1 MGVMQINLREFA
13 NLPEAEMLRWRGF
26 RMAADVTDDHG
37 ETQRT
42 DTFALMLTWQ
52 GMLIHRHERY
62 NHVPYSIKELIPS
75 NKDGSGKDVVY
86 NDKTLAIP
94 VNYILGEVMPHI
106 HDPVENDYI
115 KVMVY
120 NWQTKLNNLIVVMSE
135 TSVISAT
142 AESVAEL
149 REDPGVVEIRRQ
161 VNSKEITIDEG
172 EELFGSYLK
181 ESPTLNTNTMA
192 LLARTGGVS
201 INQAYQKA
209 VVRGSVFDLNNT
221 IQPNA
226 VMSNYSEGI
235 TNLADALGDS
245 RGSGKSLI
253 SNGKGLK
260 DSEWFHRKIHIFGAV
275 IHSIDHM
282 TDCGSNDLV
291 PIRVTSTEMAA
302 ALMGKYRMLEDGST
316 ELIDQKTVKKIKT
329 GDIVDIRSI
338 SFCRNGKS
346 GQPCGKCYGA
356 MKAHIPYNTM
366 MRRDANVGMYS
377 GTTICNPLGQKMLST
392 KHFIRNASA
401 KKFVPHQRDRDI
413 ITSNGDEIFMTP
425 ELVKEGTRLVM
436 RSVIT
441 KDLADLRSLD
451 VLDEVSLDKLPYFTE
466 VTFKYEVEDVMMGG
480 TTTQQHPAITSVSSR
495 HARFSMGF
503 LRYILEHGYTVDDR
517 RFISVDLSKW
527 NHLEPM
533 FVLPYT
539 REDLDAHRSR
549 VENFLTFNKRNN
561 AWRKQVVTPKV
572 FGEVMGEFWTLINA
586 ETKGINMIHIETIL
600 SCALT
605 KDPANL
611 TFALANGPGE
621 KYFSSFISCIE
632 HRGGGGLMIF
642 EKQQNVLN
650 SVKTFLVKDRQAS
663 PLECFFQHG
672 VS

>member
-1 MGVMQINLREFA
+1 MTMMQVNLREFA
-13 NLPEAEMLRWRGF
+13 NLSEAQVLRWRGF
-26 RMAADVTDDHG
+26 RFAVEVTDDYG
-37 ETQRT
+37 KKKVS
-42 DTFALMLTWQ
+42 DTYAMMLTWQ
-52 GMLIHRHERY
+52 GMIVHRKY
-62 NHVPYSIKELIPS
+62 NHLPYSVDELIPS
-75 NKDGSGKDVVY
+75 NKAEGKEVIY
-86 NDKTLAIP
+86 NDKTLATP
-94 VNYILGEVMPHI
+94 LDVFLQEVMPGI
-106 HDPVENDYI
+106 DDPAENDYI

-135 TSVISAT
+135 TSIISAR

-149 REDPGVVEIRRQ
+149 MEDPGIVEIIERIHR
-161 VNSKEITIDEG
+161 KEITIDEG
-172 EELFGSYLK
+172 EEIFGVYLK
-181 ESPTLNTNTMA
+181 ESPTLNHNTMA

-201 INQAYQKA
+201 VNQAYQK
-209 VVRGSVFDLNNT
+209 VGIRGRVFDLGNQ
-221 IQPNA
+221 ILPNA
-226 VMSNYSEGI
+226 ITTNYATGI
-235 TNLADALGDS
+235 TNLADSLGDS

-260 DSEWFHRKIHIFGAV
+260 DSEWFHRKIHLFGAV
-275 IHSIDHM
+275 IHSINHQF
-282 TDCGSNDLV
+282 DCGTTETI
-291 PIRVTSTEMAA
+291 PMRITCTEMAA
-302 ALMGKYRMLEDGST
+302 AMMGKYRVLEDGTT
-316 ELIDQKTVKKIKT
+316 ELITKKTVKSIKA
-329 GDIVDIRSI
+329 GDTIDIRSI
-338 SFCRNGKS
+338 SFCRSGK
-346 GQPCGKCYGA
+346 GGTPCGKCYGA

-401 KKFVPHQRDRDI
+401 KKFVPHIRDAEI
-413 ITSNGDEIFMTP
+413 ITSNGDDIYLTQDIIR
-425 ELVKEGTRLVM
+425 EGTQMVM
-436 RSVIT
+436 RSSIV
-441 KDLADLRSLD
+441 KELADLRSLD

-466 VTFKYEVEDVMMGG
+466 VTFRYEIEDIMMGG

-503 LRYILEHGYTVDDR
+503 LRYILENGWTVEDKR
-517 RFISVDLSKW
+517 SISVDLSKW
-527 NHLEPM
+527 NYLEPI

-561 AWRKQVVTPKV
+561 AWRKQVVTPRV

-600 SCALT
+600 ACALT

-611 TFALANGPGE
+611 SYKLANGPGE

-632 HRGGGGLMIF
+632 HRDAGSLMIF

-650 SVKTFLVKDRQAS
+650 NPRTMMVKDRQS
-663 PLECFFQHG
+663 TPLACFFQLG